1 MIELNKLYNE
11 DCINF
16 LKKINDNTI
25 TTCITDPPY
34 NYEFIGKNW
43 NDKEI
48 KRRLLNAQSNKK
60 ILVKNIPYGSG
71 LSGGVR
77 NKRWYEKNK
86 NNIFDYQ
93 KWFENIGKELFRIL
107 KPGSFCMV
115 FNSTRT
121 IAHIQIALE
130 NAGFYTKDIIVWKR
144 QSGIPKGLNISKK
157 LKKMNR
163 TDYENWD
170 GWHSCLR
177 NEWEAILL
185 VQKPLSNNHI
195 ETLDKY
201 GTGLLYTKEFEN
213 FKSNII
219 ENITR
224 ERKEEFNNHPTVKPL
239 NLMQELVK
247 LTTPK
252 RKENIILDPFAGSGT
267 TLLAAKIEGL
277 NYLGCEIVSEYVDIF
292 YKRLNIIIE

>member
-1 MIELNKLYNE
+1 MELNKLYNL
-11 DCINF
+11 DCIDF
-16 LKKINDNTI
+16 LKKIEDETI

-43 NDKEI
+43 DEQEI
-48 KRRLLNAQSNKK
+48 NRRIVNAKNNEN

-86 NNIFDYQ
+86 NNIFEYQ
-93 KWFENIGKELFRIL
+93 KWFEEVGKEIYRVL

-130 NAGFYTKDIIVWKR
+130 NVGFYTKDIIVWKR
-144 QSGIPKGLNISKK
+144 QSGIPKGLNVEKK
-157 LKKMNR
+157 LSKMGK
-163 TDYENWD
+163 TDSNDWK

-177 NEWEAILL
+177 NEWEAIVL
-185 VQKPLSNNHI
+185 VQKPLQNNYI
-195 ETLDKY
+195 ETLEKY
-201 GTGLLYTKEFEN
+201 GTGLLYTKESEN

-219 ENITR
+219 DDIVREKKEN
-224 ERKEEFNNHPTVKPL
+224 FNTHPTVKPL
-239 NLMQELVK
+239 SLMRYLIK

-252 RKENIILDPFAGSGT
+252 NNDKNVIIDPFSGSGT
-267 TLLAAKIEGL
+267 TLLAAKLENV
-277 NYLGCEIVSEYVDIF
+277 NYIGTEINKNYINIF
-292 YKRLNIIIE
+292 KKRLSTLNL

>member
-1 MIELNKLYNE
+1 MELNKLYNL
-11 DCINF
+11 DCIDF
-16 LKKINDNTI
+16 LKKIEDETI

-43 NDKEI
+43 DDKEI
-48 KRRLLNAQSNKK
+48 SRRISKAKNNEN

-77 NKRWYEKNK
+77 NKKWYEKNR
-86 NNIFDYQ
+86 NNILEYQ
-93 KWFENIGKELFRIL
+93 KWFEEVSKEIYRAL

-130 NAGFYTKDIIVWKR
+130 NVGFYTKDIIVWKR
-144 QSGIPKGLNISKK
+144 QSGIPKGLNVEKK
-157 LKKMNR
+157 LQKLGKSNSN
-163 TDYENWD
+163 EWK

-185 VQKPLSNNHI
+185 VQKPLQNNHI
-195 ETLDKY
+195 ETLERY
-201 GTGLLYTKEFEN
+201 GTGLLYTKEFEC

-219 ENITR
+219 ENVSR
-224 ERKEEFNNHPTVKPL
+224 DKKEEFNIHPTVKPL
-239 NLMQELVK
+239 SLMRDLVK

-252 RKENIILDPFAGSGT
+252 NNGESIIIDPFSGSGT
-267 TLLAAKIEGL
+267 TLLAAKLENI
-277 NYLGCEIVSEYVDIF
+277 NYIGSEINENYINIF
-292 YKRLNIIIE
+292 KKRLSTLNL